1 MAVCGPASMIP
12 PQFTDRLQTRSV
24 KEGEAVRFTIRV
36 SGRPPPEV
44 TWYRE
49 GSQVV
54 SSADFEILQDG
65 DLHTLYIPEV
75 FHEDAGR
82 YTVKAASKAGEAH
95 CTAQLIVEGM
105 YERVIIIIIIIM
117 FVYWRLSNATNTE
130 QWHNIIA

>member
-1 MAVCGPASMIP
+1 MVGCTASMIP
-12 PQFTDRLQTRSV
+12 PQFTDRLQTKEV

-49 GSQVV
+49 GSQIV

-75 FHEDAGR
+75 FYEDSGK
-82 YTVKAASKAGEAH
+82 YTVKAASKAGQAH
-95 CTAQLIVEGM
+95 CTAELIVEGWS
-105 YERVIIIIIIIM
+105 
-117 FVYWRLSNATNTE
+117 FCSSA
-130 QWHNIIA
+130 